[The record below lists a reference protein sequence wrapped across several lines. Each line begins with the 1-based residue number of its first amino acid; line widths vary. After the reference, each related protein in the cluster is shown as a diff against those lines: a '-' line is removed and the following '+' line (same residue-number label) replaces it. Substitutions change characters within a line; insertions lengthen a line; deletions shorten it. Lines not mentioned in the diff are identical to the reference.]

1 MNTSV
6 EDWDEIRFLVEL
18 FQKLFVQCP
27 KEKQTFNVRPC
38 ISASSFV
45 EYERFV
51 KC

>member
-1 MNTSV
+1 MNTSG
-6 EDWDEIRFLVEL
+6 EDGRNPLPGRVVSKAL
-18 FQKLFVQCP
+18 HPCP